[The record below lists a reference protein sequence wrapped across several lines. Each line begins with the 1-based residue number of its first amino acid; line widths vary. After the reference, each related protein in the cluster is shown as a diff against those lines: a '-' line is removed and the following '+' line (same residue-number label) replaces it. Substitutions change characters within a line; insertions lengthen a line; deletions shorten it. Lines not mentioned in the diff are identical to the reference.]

1 MKFLS
6 RTLIALVTI
15 MMAFTSTVTAFA
27 SENNAVEI
35 LRAAGYEDYFIDELS
50 DEELSEYADKI
61 TNDPASVGKEEFV
74 FEVDNISEIQE
85 FVNTSKEVLIAQG
98 VTTDQIDSMQKDI
111 DYIANSSPKELSDQ
125 YGVSSVEAKM
135 LIEATQEDDEYKRL
149 DCSNDNIATAS
160 GSISSSK
167 LSFTMSYTNR
177 GTSTPSYNFTIAYNW
192 KSPYVTQIYKDAIA
206 VAWAGGF
213 VSDYLS
219 SSANYYRGTVLQG
232 WITNSPV
239 MMFDKNGNAKKTNY
253 VTYPWSSEKEP
264 NKGIKFFVNQSR
276 SVYQNTTASNKSG
289 NVKFRLTSNTTGG
302 KNQTCEVV
310 AQFAHR
316 RFAVTPSIGISTSGL
331 TASLSINSA
340 YDKSDQ
346 KDVKIKN

>member
-1 MKFLS
+1 M
-6 RTLIALVTI
+6 
-15 MMAFTSTVTAFA
+15 
-27 SENNAVEI
+27 
-35 LRAAGYEDYFIDELS
+35 
-50 DEELSEYADKI
+50 
-61 TNDPASVGKEEFV
+61 
-74 FEVDNISEIQE
+74 
-85 FVNTSKEVLIAQG
+85 AQG

-125 YGVSSVEAKM
+125 YGVSFVEAKM

-192 KSPYVTQIYKDAIA
+192 KSPYVTQMYKDAIA

-219 SSANYYRGTVLQG
+219 SSANYYRGTILQG
-232 WITNSPV
+232 WITNWPIL
-239 MMFDKNGNAKKTNY
+239 MIDKNGNAKKTNY
-253 VTYPWSSEKEP
+253 VTYPWSYEKVP
-264 NKGIKFFVNQSR
+264 NAGLKFFVNQCR
-276 SVYQNTTASNKSG
+276 TVYQNTTASNKSG

-316 RFAVTPSIGISTSGL
+316 RFAISPNITITTSGVGV
-331 TASLSINSA
+331 SLGINSA
-340 YDKSDQ
+340 YDKSGQ
-346 KDVKIKN
+346 VSKKIKN